1 MFEHR
6 KETLLTLLQ
15 RKENVILI
23 DHDHKTL
30 SSLNFHDCFVEK
42 IKKLQNPNSNSYT
55 AEKAQ
60 KEITSKFLLKNDL
73 IVENRI
79 LEILKRS
86 VSIKVCKPDK
96 ASLAKEKGDLITE
109 VNFI

>member
-6 KETLLTLLQ
+6 KETLMTLLE

-30 SSLNFHDCFVEK
+30 SSVNFHDCFVDE
-42 IKKLQNPNSNSYT
+42 IKKLRNENSNSYT
-55 AEKAQ
+55 AETAQ
-60 KEITSKFLLKNDL
+60 KKIISKFLLKNDL

-79 LEILKRS
+79 LEILKRTDS
-86 VSIKVCKPDK
+86 LKVCKPDK
-96 ASLAKEKGDLITE
+96 ASLSKERGHKLYRIH
-109 VNFI
+109 

>member
-6 KETLLTLLQ
+6 KETLLALLQ

-30 SSLNFHDCFVEK
+30 SGLNYHDYLVDK
-42 IKKLQNPNSNSYT
+42 LKKLRNQNSNSYT
-55 AEKAQ
+55 VETAQ
-60 KEITSKFLLKNDL
+60 KEIISKFLMKNDL

-79 LEILKRS
+79 LEILNSTDLLKL
-86 VSIKVCKPDK
+86 CKPNK
-96 ASLAKEKGDLITE
+96 TSLLKEKGE
-109 VNFI
+109 KN